1 MKNSSAI
8 VFIIY
13 MLFFNMITTCAQEE
27 AVSLPNASPTMLSA
41 SPEAT
46 IFVASPT
53 PNTEEIAAMING
65 ELILRE
71 EWQRQVAQ
79 AMTYLA
85 GEEALERQDQ
95 ASRQQVAED
104 VLAEMIDEV
113 LIQQAAQTEG
123 VGITQSQL
131 DEIIEREIEFLGGKS
146 AFDEW
151 LDSNVITIEEYRSV
165 TELQLLTSALRE
177 KLTSDLPAR
186 QAQVH
191 LRHILLPSEGE
202 ALAVLAELNEGANF
216 VTLAKRHSIDPG
228 TREKEG
234 ELGWLPRG
242 VLPIT
247 LDEIVWK
254 LGPNERSELIQSE
267 FGFHIIEVI
276 EQDPARSLSL
286 DMLQTL
292 QQQAWERWL
301 KAERLAASIETW
313 QTP

>member
-1 MKNSSAI
+1 
-8 VFIIY
+8 
-13 MLFFNMITTCAQEE
+13 
-27 AVSLPNASPTMLSA
+27 
-41 SPEAT
+41 
-46 IFVASPT
+46 
-53 PNTEEIAAMING
+53 MING

-71 EWQRQVAQ
+71 EWLRQVAQ
-79 AMTYLA
+79 AMTYLG

-95 ASRQQVAED
+95 ASQQQVGED

-131 DEIIEREIEFLGGKS
+131 DKIIEREIEFLGGKS
-146 AFDEW
+146 AFDKW
-151 LDSNVITIEEYRSV
+151 LDSNLITIEEYRSG

-202 ALAVLAELNEGANF
+202 AHAVLAELNEGAHF

-228 TREKEG
+228 SREKEG
-234 ELGWLPRG
+234 KLGWLPRG
-242 VLPIT
+242 VLPIG
-247 LDEIVWK
+247 LDEIAWK
-254 LGPNERSELIQSE
+254 LGPNERSEVIQSE